1 MPDFKTRLIEEKEQL
16 NERIEKLESFVGSDK
31 FSSISAVQ
39 QSLLNV
45 QLQSMRTYSQVLVE
59 RIAWVE

>member
-16 NERIEKLESFVGSDK
+16 NERIEKLESFVSSDK

-45 QLQSMRTYSQVLVE
+45 QLHSMRTYSQVLVE
-59 RIAWVE
+59 RIAWI